1 MHTWCS
7 IRYKHA
13 DLFTSLSGYA
23 AGICFI
29 SNMQLAMEC
38 VWVCVLKFR
47 QIIKL
52 FADGCNF
59 GT

>member
-23 AGICFI
+23 AGIC
-29 SNMQLAMEC
+29 NG
-38 VWVCVLKFR
+38 VCVGVCLKIPSNYKTVC
-47 QIIKL
+47 QWL
-52 FADGCNF
+52 
-59 GT
+59 